1 MDLALTGRTAL
12 VTGSS
17 RGIGL
22 ACARALAAE
31 GCRVMLTGRDHKAL
45 EAAQKGLPTDRVDVF
60 VGDMT
65 RSENLMAALEQLCDR
80 WQTVDLLVAN
90 IGSGVGRP
98 GWTLAEHD
106 WDTSLEIN
114 LHASRRAAENALPYM
129 IEAGRGSIV
138 FIASIVAMESIKAPL
153 PYSTAKT
160 ALMAYSKNLARTVA
174 NRGVRVNVVAPGNVL
189 FEGGS
194 WAAKLA
200 QDPDGVH
207 TYIEAEVP
215 IGRFGRPDEIGY
227 LVAFLSSDRAAFVTG
242 ACVVIDGGQTRAY

>member
-1 MDLALTGRTAL
+1 
-12 VTGSS
+12 
-17 RGIGL
+17 
-22 ACARALAAE
+22 
-31 GCRVMLTGRDHKAL
+31 
-45 EAAQKGLPTDRVDVF
+45 
-60 VGDMT
+60 
-65 RSENLMAALEQLCDR
+65 
-80 WQTVDLLVAN
+80 
-90 IGSGVGRP
+90 
-98 GWTLAEHD
+98 
-106 WDTSLEIN
+106 
-114 LHASRRAAENALPYM
+114 
-129 IEAGRGSIV
+129 
-138 FIASIVAMESIKAPL
+138 
-153 PYSTAKT
+153 
-160 ALMAYSKNLARTVA
+160 VA